1 MGSASRF
8 ENVMPTFVIEDV
20 FVVVESLM
28 QKKCKGK
35 SLELSLLHYFIF
47 VISCV
52 FKAWAVTILIQK
64 L

>member
-8 ENVMPTFVIEDV
+8 ENVMPKFIIEGV
-20 FVVVESLM
+20 FVVVESLL
-28 QKKCKGK
+28 KKQCKGK
-35 SLELSLLHYFIF
+35 FLEFSLLHYFIF

-52 FKAWAVTILIQK
+52 YRAWAITILIQK

>member
-20 FVVVESLM
+20 CVVVESLV
-28 QKKCKGK
+28 KKQCKGK
-35 SLELSLLHYFIF
+35 YLEFSLLHYFIF

-52 FKAWAVTILIQK
+52 CRAWAITILIQK

>member
-8 ENVMPTFVIEDV
+8 ENMMPKFVIEDV

-28 QKKCKGK
+28 KKQCKGK
-35 SLELSLLHYFIF
+35 FLEFSLLHYFIF

-52 FKAWAVTILIQK
+52 CRVWAITILIQI